1 MSEVWNHFFMAS
13 NGLSVTC
20 NHCGKFMKRSD
31 SSTKS
36 MWGHLKAF
44 HADLVGEE
52 TFRLKR
58 TRRMRGE
65 GGGGGG
71 SKTKTASAKTTKSV
85 EGKSIGGGKTR
96 KKLASPEATM
106 TSCSSGS
113 SFSSASSSSGGEE
126 LDELE
131 GPSEF
136 SSRASSQEVGECV
149 ERTSRVGME
158 EMKGEMEERKDEE
171 EEEERRENVLT
182 PPMTVASV
190 KCEGVVAKQ
199 EVRETP
205 TQPYVKRKRPH
216 HREQQQQQANE
227 RVEEPASLTASIA
240 VNHQSAAAA
249 AEQQNGTGPKPPP
262 SPTMPGSCDGASSAN
277 AIPCSA
283 SSAFSKY
290 STAALL
296 MDSCLGNGGCSVGT
310 TSPSHGAEAPKQYSR
325 EASQPSQL
333 QPQPLP
339 APRPKYGLEAI
350 TGLDTTSHLAT
361 DPEMLAN
368 LEVAVTMNRLVNE
381 YHHQQQKNNL
391 NAVQAQ
397 QVQNVHHQQQQQKTT
412 QNGNGQHQQNI
423 LGQQLSG
430 QQLNELLAIY
440 AASVT
445 ASALQHQ
452 QQKGTDQQQLAAQQA
467 AAAVSW
473 LYNWEWMAAATAAA
487 GTQQQQKPVN
497 GLNMSGSPM
506 SKKVG
511 SGVQQ
516 QNVNGRSIAPV
527 NGAVTNNCA
536 NSNNNNNGLNMLM
549 NAGLP
554 LLSALSLGG
563 KMGGNVAKFAGG
575 NNGAVNAEAVQPKS
589 GLNNNNSLANGME
602 TKQNQ
607 QQQNNNHHQLAQ
619 KRKSPAEERDC
630 AASLLVLADTAST
643 AAVEQQQRGSASP
656 PKSRKMGELC
666 KKQQQQQQ
674 DNPNDGCCSGA
685 DGAGEALA
693 ESLVLYGMH
702 RIAMELQ
709 LSYSVHGN
717 KAGRAEYAFYCTN
730 TGTANANVQRMVTL
744 TESAD
749 QVLHIREY
757 ANGTVV
763 AEECWPKSAEPGT
776 LLLSLRDKCQRRL
789 CA

>member
-65 GGGGGG
+65 GGGGG
-71 SKTKTASAKTTKSV
+71 SKTKTASAKTPKSV
-85 EGKSIGGGKTR
+85 DGKSIGGGKTR

-149 ERTSRVGME
+149 ERTLCVGME
-158 EMKGEMEERKDEE
+158 EMKGEMEERKDED
-171 EEEERRENVLT
+171 EEEERRKNVLT

-190 KCEGVVAKQ
+190 KREGVVAKP

-227 RVEEPASLTASIA
+227 RVEEPASQTASIA
-240 VNHQSAAAA
+240 VNQQSAAAAAAAAAA
-249 AEQQNGTGPKPPP
+249 AEQQNGAVAKPPP
-262 SPTMPGSCDGASSAN
+262 SPTMSVSCHGASSAN

-325 EASQPSQL
+325 EATQPSQL

-350 TGLDTTSHLAT
+350 TGLDTTAHLAT

-397 QVQNVHHQQQQQKTT
+397 QVQNVHQQQKTT
-412 QNGNGQHQQNI
+412 QNGSGQHQQNS
-423 LGQQLSG
+423 LGQQLNG

-452 QQKGTDQQQLAAQQA
+452 QQKGTDQQQLVAQQA

-497 GLNMSGSPM
+497 GLNMSGAPM
-506 SKKVG
+506 SKK
-511 SGVQQ
+511 
-516 QNVNGRSIAPV
+516 RR
-527 NGAVTNNCA
+527 
-536 NSNNNNNGLNMLM
+536 
-549 NAGLP
+549 
-554 LLSALSLGG
+554 LGG

-575 NNGAVNAEAVQPKS
+575 NNGAVNAGAVQPKS
-589 GLNNNNSLANGME
+589 GLNNNNNNSLANGME
-602 TKQNQ
+602 TKQNH

-674 DNPNDGCCSGA
+674 DNHNDGCCSGA